1 MNKKQQKLKNNLHNR
16 HCFRYP

>member
-16 HCFRYP
+16 HYFSYP